1 MPHVAND
8 FCDRV
13 GNDQPDKDQE
23 ILQAIGHDRNLA
35 TETKNIVV
43 TNAKEQQSVL
53 LRTISFV
60 REAVKDN
67 DEDFTSGPIGRA
79 LGLLAIPMMLEMAM
93 ESIFAV
99 VDIAFVSRLGTDA
112 IAAVGITEA
121 LIAVLYGLAI
131 GLGVGLTAM
140 VSRRIGAGNPVGAAE
155 VTGQAIWV
163 GALLS
168 VVIGIVGV
176 AYARDLLEIM
186 GASEAVVDQ
195 GIGFTAVIL
204 GGSIT
209 IIYLFL
215 LNAAF
220 RGAGD
225 ATVALRSLWLA
236 NGINIILDPCL
247 IFGLGPFPEMG
258 VTGAAIATTIGRG
271 IGVLYQL
278 WYLMNGRG
286 RIEFHVRYL
295 KFNFALAL
303 HMVRISLGSIGQFLI
318 ATASWIGVMRIV
330 AIYGGGAIAA
340 YTIALRMMEFVFLPA
355 WGLGN
360 AAATLVGQNLGAGQ
374 ADRAEKSAWRA
385 AKYNAMFMFVTG
397 VFLLI
402 FAEFITGLFSA
413 EPDVLRWGTSCL
425 QILSIGFPMYA
436 VGMVVVQ
443 ALNGAGDT
451 TTPAVLNLICFWLVQ
466 IPLAFW
472 LATGTSL
479 GPNGAFSAIVFS
491 ESLLTI
497 LAVLTFRKGAW
508 KLQTV

>member
-1 MPHVAND
+1 M
-8 FCDRV
+8 
-13 GNDQPDKDQE
+13 
-23 ILQAIGHDRNLA
+23 
-35 TETKNIVV
+35 
-43 TNAKEQQSVL
+43 TNTNEQQSVL
-53 LRTISFV
+53 RRTSSFV
-60 REAVKDN
+60 REALQDN
-67 DEDFTSGPIGRA
+67 EEDFTSGPIGRA
-79 LGLLAIPMMLEMAM
+79 LGMLAIPMMLEMAM

-112 IAAVGITEA
+112 VAAVGITEA
-121 LIAVLYGLAI
+121 LITVLYGIAI

-140 VSRRIGAGNPVGAAE
+140 VSRRIGASDASGAAD
-155 VTGQAIWV
+155 VTGQAIWI

-168 VVIGIVGV
+168 IVIGVAGV
-176 AYARDLLEIM
+176 AYARDLLELM
-186 GASEAVVDQ
+186 GASDGVIEQ
-195 GIGFTAVIL
+195 GVGFTAVIL

-236 NGINIILDPCL
+236 NGINIVLDPCL

-258 VTGAAIATTIGRG
+258 VTGAAVATTIGRG
-271 IGVLYQL
+271 IGVIYQL

-286 RIEFHVRYL
+286 RIEFHIRYL
-295 KFNFALAL
+295 KFNLRLAL
-303 HMVRISLGSIGQFLI
+303 RLVRISLGGIGQFLI

-330 AIYGGGAIAA
+330 SIYGSSAIAA

-360 AAATLVGQNLGAGQ
+360 AAATLVGQNLGADQ
-374 ADRAEKSAWRA
+374 PDRAEKSAWQA
-385 AKYNAMFMFVTG
+385 AKFNAIFMTMTG

-402 FAEFITGLFSA
+402 FAEFITGLFST

-451 TTPAVLNLICFWLVQ
+451 TTPAILNFICFWLLQ
-466 IPLAFW
+466 LPLAFW
-472 LATGTSL
+472 LATESSL
-479 GPNGAFSAIVFS
+479 GPNGAFVAIVVA

-497 LAVLTFRKGAW
+497 LAVLVFRKGTW